1 MNPEKKEP
9 DVEELV
15 LNELEKCDWDLSSD
29 SLEAI
34 AHRLRGHF
42 PSYQEALDFVY
53 AMVSSMFDV
62 DLGKGR
68 TPK

>member
-1 MNPEKKEP
+1 MNPENKKP

-15 LNELEKCDWDLSSD
+15 LNELEKSDWDLSSE

-53 AMVSSMFDV
+53 AMVSSMFDA

>member
-1 MNPEKKEP
+1 MNPEKKQP

-15 LNELEKCDWDLSSD
+15 LNELEKSDWDLSSD

-68 TPK
+68 MPK

>member
-15 LNELEKCDWDLSSD
+15 MNELEKCDWDLSSD

-34 AHRLRGHF
+34 ARRLRGHF

-53 AMVSSMFDV
+53 AMVSCMFDE
-62 DLGKGR
+62 DFGKGQE
-68 TPK
+68 PP

>member
-1 MNPEKKEP
+1 MNHEKKEP

-15 LNELEKCDWDLSSD
+15 LNELEECDWDLSAD

-53 AMVSSMFDV
+53 AMVSSMFDA

>member
-9 DVEELV
+9 DVAEFV
-15 LNELEKCDWDLSSD
+15 LNELEKCDWDLSPD

-34 AHRLRGHF
+34 AHRLRGRF

-53 AMVSSMFDV
+53 AMVSSMFDEER
-62 DLGKGR
+62 GR
-68 TPK
+68 GRKPL

>member
-1 MNPEKKEP
+1 MNREKKKPEI
-9 DVEELV
+9 EELL
-15 LNELEKCDWDLSSD
+15 LNELEECDWDLSPE

-53 AMVSSMFDV
+53 AMVSSMFDEE
-62 DLGKGR
+62 LGRDRGSH
-68 TPK
+68 